1 MEEMY
6 SYLKN
11 VLKDKKGF
19 EPQNILDVGAWNG
32 FWTKNCRTFW
42 PNAHY
47 TCVEAGSKHLKKLQ
61 ECADEVHIAVVGDTH
76 KKIEMHLTKVKPNK
90 VGYTKGS
97 SIFPWEASDEQTEPR
112 DMVTLESLVGEEAH
126 YDLIKQDVQGAE
138 ILVMQGA
145 KGIFKKATYIIN
157 EVNLS
162 KKDKLPNIDEMND
175 YMLTMGF
182 VNNEIIARHPGHDQ
196 VDVLYYK

>member
-11 VLKDKKGF
+11 VLKEKNGF
-19 EPQNILDVGAWNG
+19 VPQNILDVGAWNG

-42 PNAHY
+42 PNANY
-47 TCVEAGSKHLKKLQ
+47 TCVEAGPKHLKKLQ

-76 KKIEMHLTKVKPNK
+76 KKIDMHLTKVKPNK

-97 SIFPWEASDEQTEPR
+97 SIFPWGASDEQTEQR

-145 KGIFKKATYIIN
+145 KEIFKKATYVIN

-162 KKDKLPNIDEMND
+162 KKDQLPSIDEMND

-182 VNNEIIARHPGHDQ
+182 VNNEIIAKHPGNDQ